1 MPRLNR
7 IERRRLNETAVLGIS
22 LTLLVL
28 AADYF
33 GLLKGLDDWAYD
45 RRVRSCQTSSQP
57 PSNQIVH
64 LDVDD
69 RALEVI
75 GRWPWPRARFAAL
88 LDEVQIAG
96 PKVVGMDVL
105 FSEAEEP
112 ANDTA
117 TDEQLHLSPGDS
129 SLATTLQKSGNTV
142 IAAIFSPPD
151 PSSTEVLPRAIR
163 AQLTADPELTES
175 QLIENLAAK
184 HFGSPTQQEKIAA
197 TFLASRREAMF
208 ERVREILT
216 STSPPP
222 GIDSI
227 AAKLLKKST
236 AEIDSP
242 LKRLLKEQYDRAITE
257 MALSRFGIPI
267 PKTASGLPISV
278 ISMAGVIGAPLP
290 EFTRATAAVGFVDW
304 KFLDEKVCRSIPLFV
319 DYDHRLYPQFA
330 LVIACRML
338 DVDPNDIRF
347 EKDSVIIPRP
357 AGTPIVIPVF
367 SARWKAAARDVP
379 LMMDIRYFGT
389 PKWSTNYDWPRSK
402 ESKQHISM
410 NAVWDAL
417 ATQRR
422 IERNNAAADINLKY
436 MLARLSDEAGIKALE
451 SDKSSLHDSDAR
463 TKIILEILNRT
474 DTKGILETAEAFK
487 LEELEKEDR
496 DFVGAARVLRL
507 IPQQNAALKSQ
518 LIEKRKELAGH
529 LKGKAVLIG
538 WTAIGTIAD
547 YVPTSMHESCP
558 GVVVHGVI
566 LNAILTNRFWF
577 PAPKWVAPLITL
589 VAGLLTAW
597 AAATLSPWRAAG
609 VAAILALGYCLI
621 NGLLV
626 FGRWN
631 ILLNVAGPVVVIT
644 LVWGA
649 CTLAHTLLE
658 ASERAHVERRF
669 RSYVDPSLV
678 EYVVEHAEL
687 AHMAGEIREVTVCFT
702 DLVGFTTIS
711 ERLGTKTVTL
721 LNEYWEVMIP
731 IVRRHHGYVAKFM
744 GDGLFFFYGA
754 PVKSATHCP
763 DAVQSI
769 LEMQDALTA
778 FNLRTAARDLPALGM
793 RAGINTGNAVV
804 GDAGT
809 RDASDYTALGDTTN
823 LGSRLEGAN
832 KGFGTRNL
840 LTQRTADLCADR
852 FLLRPVGKLRVV
864 GKTLGIFTYEAL
876 CLTQAATDTDRR
888 LVELTRPIVDLFIA
902 ARFADCLTATEALMN
917 DSGPT
922 KITKLYKSLCQ
933 QYITDGTPDGF
944 DGSIVLT
951 EK

>member
-1 MPRLNR
+1 MARLNR
-7 IERRRLNETAVLGIS
+7 IERRRLNETAVLGIT

-33 GLLKGLDDWAYD
+33 GLLKSLDDWAYD
-45 RRVRSCQTSSQP
+45 RRVRSCQTSAQP
-57 PSNQIVH
+57 PSRQIVH

-75 GRWPWPRARFAAL
+75 GRWPWPRARFASL
-88 LDEVQIAG
+88 LNEVQIAG

-105 FSEAEEP
+105 FSERE
-112 ANDTA
+112 DRA
-117 TDEQLHLSPGDS
+117 TDLDAADQSKLSPGDAD
-129 SLATTLQKSGNTV
+129 LTATLKKSGNSV
-142 IAAIFSPPD
+142 ITAIFSTPD
-151 PSSTEVLPRAIR
+151 PQAAEPLPRAIHTEW
-163 AQLTADPELTES
+163 LTDLELTES
-175 QLIENLAAK
+175 ELMQNLAAK
-184 HFGSPTQQEKIAA
+184 NFGSASHREQIAA

-208 ERVREILT
+208 ERIRKILT
-216 STSPPP
+216 STAAPA

-227 AAKLLKKST
+227 AAQLLKKST

-242 LKRLLKEQYDRAITE
+242 LKRLLKEQYDRAVTE
-257 MALSRFGIPI
+257 QALSRFGIPI
-267 PKTASGLPISV
+267 PKATSGSPLSV
-278 ISMAGVIGAPLP
+278 MQMAGVTGAPLP
-290 EFTRATAAVGFVDW
+290 EFARATSAIGFVDW
-304 KFLDEKVCRSIPLFV
+304 KFLDEKVARSIPLFV
-319 DYDHRLYPQFA
+319 EYDHRLYPQFA
-330 LVIACRML
+330 LAIACRML
-338 DVDPNDIRF
+338 DVNLKDIRF
-347 EKDSVIIPRP
+347 EKNSILIPRP
-357 AGTPIVIPVF
+357 GGKPIVIPVH
-367 SARWKAAARDVP
+367 STRWKAAGRDVP

-389 PKWSTNYDWPRSK
+389 PKWATNYDWPRHQ
-402 ESKQHISM
+402 ESKQHLSM

-451 SDKSSLHDSDAR
+451 SNKTSLRDSDAR
-463 TKIILEILNRT
+463 TPFIQEILARA

-507 IPQQNAALKSQ
+507 IQQQNAALRIQ
-518 LIEKRKELAGH
+518 LKEKREELALH

-538 WTAIGTIAD
+538 WTAVGSIAD
-547 YVPTSMHESCP
+547 SVPTSMHELCP
-558 GVVVHGVI
+558 GVVIHGVI
-566 LNAILTNRFWF
+566 VNAILTNRFWYA
-577 PAPKWVAPLITL
+577 APMWVAPLITL
-589 VAGLLTAW
+589 LAGLLTAW
-597 AAATLSPWRAAG
+597 AAAALSPWRAAG
-609 VAAILALGYCLI
+609 MAAMLAIGYCLI

-631 ILLNVAGPVVVIT
+631 ILLNVAGPAVVIT
-644 LVWGA
+644 VVWGA
-649 CTLAHTLLE
+649 CALAHTLLE
-658 ASERAHVERRF
+658 VSERAHVERRF

-687 AHMAGEIREVTVCFT
+687 AHMEGEIREVTVCFT

-769 LEMQDALTA
+769 LEMQEALTA

-876 CLTQAATDTDRR
+876 CLTQAATEADRR

-902 ARFADCLTATEALMN
+902 ARFADCLAATEGLTN
-917 DSGPT
+917 DSGAT
-922 KITKLYKSLCQ
+922 KLTKLYKSLCQ
-933 QYITDGTPDGF
+933 EYLTNGTPEGF